1 MARKTKEM
9 KQALPSKPEVQSNDT
24 LIETGHEAAE
34 FERGEDGGYWMGV
47 LDRMINARMW
57 EKLNLY
63 TGQETRLAQLCTE
76 IDLLN
81 EIKGMPT
88 RDINMGKAAQE
99 REASRNG

>member
-1 MARKTKEM
+1 MDTAQET
-9 KQALPSKPEVQSNDT
+9 QALPSRPEAPSNDA
-24 LIETGHEAAE
+24 LIDTGHEASE
-34 FERGEDGGYWMGV
+34 FERGEGGAYWMGV

-88 RDINMGKAAQE
+88 RDVNMGKAAQE
-99 REASRNG
+99 REANRNK